1 MSLILRKAHFK
12 KKNKENFNTN
22 FRTIDNKL
30 SIQGDFNKG
39 RCIQGDF
46 TDRSYFNLVPAFEKL
61 KRLVEFESLKEQTFS
76 TTPSIPKS
84 EQTKAI
90 SFIRNFNEK
99 IIKVNENEYEIVG
112 TRAKNV

>member
-1 MSLILRKAHFK
+1 
-12 KKNKENFNTN
+12 
-22 FRTIDNKL
+22 
-30 SIQGDFNKG
+30 
-39 RCIQGDF
+39 
-46 TDRSYFNLVPAFEKL
+46 L